1 MDTHTSPQ
9 FRPAPSWREQF
20 SHPHRPPEVLEREIW
35 FVVGSVLL
43 SLVVVAFLAN
53 GDGAGSSH
61 HHFVQWVLAG
71 LFVASSGMIG
81 LIVMNAICGYT
92 GFDEPLGAETPATA
106 GNETSQDLLESSRQ
120 LDRQAEYYRR
130 RVYRET
136 QSALAERTP
145 LPEAASVNLETRR
158 APLNSV
164 DVSHTSPEAG
174 FNIHPVESTHEQS
187 SSNGAANPHLRRRR
201 PRR

>member
-9 FRPAPSWREQF
+9 FRPAHSWKEQF

-71 LFVASSGMIG
+71 LFVAGSGMIG

-106 GNETSQDLLESSRQ
+106 GNEASQDMLESSRQ

-145 LPEAASVNLETRR
+145 LPEVASVKLEARR
-158 APLNSV
+158 APLDSV
-164 DVSHTSPEAG
+164 DVSRTSAATG
-174 FNIHPVESTHEQS
+174 FNTHPAENVPEQS
-187 SSNGAANPHLRRRR
+187 SSSGAANPHLRRRR